1 MVFNLLNGERD
12 RSAYAER
19 TAFTSVVTVA
29 TRVGDRADAQSNC
42 LRASNGGFKTT
53 ACVHVSDR
61 RLGASAHCSSSS
73 TRTQCAGNFIG
84 ASGGS
89 PILKTDHVAAVV
101 ADRATTQVPGW
112 GDELVRRATAV
123 ARDTPRGPE
132 ATCLPL
138 ELARRIDRSE
148 ERAAAIASASGGCEE
163 ARRAAALE
171 FLAEAVASLV
181 LEKAVKPDEVR
192 SVVADVAGA
201 IGVSVGAASLAVFLR
216 ALAAKEVAQL
226 PPRLAMDF
234 LLDLLIEVGPAD
246 AVSLWTGSSS
256 GRLARVTS
264 AGEAPGSRR
273 LRTAAHTIFSGQIVE
288 SPHVRG
294 VVVER
299 WDKPFAA
306 LVARGRPENAAR
318 LGVYLRELASAL
330 TPLFE
335 RDMLFER
342 HAARERSLVSG
353 GERRLVRLGFDLHDG
368 PLQELVALAEDLR
381 LARTQVASVLDDP
394 QRSLVVGRFDDLEAR
409 LGSLDR
415 GLRDIAHSVRS
426 TSAIEQ
432 PLEHALRSEVDAL
445 GRTSGIDVELE
456 VDGDVA
462 TLTDSQKIVLYRV
475 VQESLSNIRKH
486 SHATRASVRV
496 RALSGYVSL
505 EVSDNG
511 CGFAADARAK
521 RRLGL
526 VGIVERVRLLGG
538 DVEIEGN
545 LGNGVLVRATLPRWR
560 PAGEPA
566 RTPVYAATA

>member
-1 MVFNLLNGERD
+1 
-12 RSAYAER
+12 
-19 TAFTSVVTVA
+19 
-29 TRVGDRADAQSNC
+29 
-42 LRASNGGFKTT
+42 
-53 ACVHVSDR
+53 
-61 RLGASAHCSSSS
+61 
-73 TRTQCAGNFIG
+73 
-84 ASGGS
+84 
-89 PILKTDHVAAVV
+89 VV
-101 ADRATTQVPGW
+101 ADTATTPVPGW
-112 GDELVRRATAV
+112 GDELRRRATAI
-123 ARDTPRGPE
+123 ALDTPGGRE
-132 ATCLPL
+132 ATCLPP
-138 ELARRIDRSE
+138 ELAGRIDRSE

-181 LEKAVKPDEVR
+181 LEKAVKPDEVGN
-192 SVVADVAGA
+192 VVASVAGA
-201 IGVSVGAASLAVFLR
+201 IGVSTGAASLAVFLR
-216 ALAAKEVAQL
+216 AVAAREVAQL
-226 PPRLAMDF
+226 PPRLAMGF

-246 AVSLWTGSSS
+246 AVSLWTGSSA
-256 GRLARVTS
+256 GRLVRVGS
-264 AGEAPGSRR
+264 AGDAPGSRR
-273 LRTAAHTIFSGQIVE
+273 LRMAAHTVFSGQAVE
-288 SPHVRG
+288 SPYVRA

-318 LGVYLRELASAL
+318 LAVYLRELASAL

-368 PLQELVALAEDLR
+368 PLQELVALADDLR
-381 LARTQVASVLDDP
+381 LARDQVASVLDNP
-394 QRSLVVGRFDDLEAR
+394 QRSLLSGRFDDLEAR

-426 TSAIEQ
+426 TSAVEQ

-445 GRTSGIDVELE
+445 ERTSEVDVELD

-462 TLTDSQKIVLYRV
+462 TLTDSQKIVLFRV

-486 SHATRASVRV
+486 SHATRASVRI
-496 RALSGYVSL
+496 RARSGYVSL

-511 CGFAADARAK
+511 CGFSAGARAK

-526 VGIVERVRLLGG
+526 VGVVERVRLLGG
-538 DVEIEGN
+538 DVEIESSP
-545 LGNGVLVRATLPRWR
+545 GNGVLVRATLPRWR
-560 PAGEPA
+560 PAVEPG
-566 RTPVYAATA
+566 RTPVYAVTA